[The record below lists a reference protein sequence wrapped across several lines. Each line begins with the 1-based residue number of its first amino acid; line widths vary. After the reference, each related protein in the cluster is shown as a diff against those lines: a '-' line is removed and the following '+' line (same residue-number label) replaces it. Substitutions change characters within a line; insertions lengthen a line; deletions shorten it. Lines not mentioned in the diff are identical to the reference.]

1 MLVYSINN
9 KESFELIQ
17 SINDKLN
24 ALVRHKFPNVL
35 IGTKN
40 DLERE
45 VLSSDTKRFADE
57 INCPFIEI
65 SSRTNDNVEKAFQ
78 TLLVK

>member
-24 ALVRHKFPNVL
+24 ALVGHKFPRVL

-40 DLERE
+40 DLE
-45 VLSSDTKRFADE
+45 
-57 INCPFIEI
+57 
-65 SSRTNDNVEKAFQ
+65 
-78 TLLVK
+78 